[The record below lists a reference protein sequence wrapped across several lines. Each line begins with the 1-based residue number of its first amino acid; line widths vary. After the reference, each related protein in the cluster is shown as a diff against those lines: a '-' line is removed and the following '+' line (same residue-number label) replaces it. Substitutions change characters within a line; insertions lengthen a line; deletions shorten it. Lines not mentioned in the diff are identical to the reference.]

1 MKQEQST
8 KDLQK
13 IVSQQ
18 TENSHPSSFYYHF
31 KAIFNTGKLRKQPI
45 KKQKTYKPTNQHET
59 LLSATCQVLKKAI
72 CNSGRIVKCQSL

>member
-59 LLSATCQVLKKAI
+59 LLSAVSEGCKKAI
-72 CNSGRIVKCQSL
+72 CSSGETVE